1 MFSLI
6 SPRLVFFFLIAI
18 NLLPFEFL
26 LKNENSLSLN
36 LNLKIPYLL

>member
-6 SPRLVFFFLIAI
+6 SPRLVFFLIAI